1 MLVKLQLTLGCATV
15 ALACAGQ
22 PDSLLL
28 ADDYQA
34 VAAEFLDDVTV
45 INDYERLNPVS
56 KGDSVRLCQGYACS
70 GWVEDKHPNGVVKH
84 RGFYQDGQLLVYKNF
99 HPDGK
104 LEREFRTTDTFRG
117 ALTTYHTNGQVRT
130 LVKYFK
136 GEVLEWEDHYT
147 NGQVRYE
154 QAKHKSE
161 PWYLK
166 MNLYQPDGKPIS
178 TLMLVDKRNNELEA
192 KEYWPNGVLRT
203 VGRSRFVP
211 DRQDCVRVGIWKHFD
226 ASGKPVS
233 EDTYVDGK
241 VHGTRTL

>member
-1 MLVKLQLTLGCATV
+1 MDKKLAVLGSILLATTV
-15 ALACAGQ
+15 NGQ
-22 PDSLLL
+22 ADSLLL
-28 ADDYQA
+28 ADDFHA
-34 VAAEFLDDVTV
+34 VTADFLDELTA
-45 INDYERLNPVS
+45 INDYERLNPIS

-70 GWVEDKHPNGVVKH
+70 GWVEDRHPNGTVKH
-84 RGFYQDGQLLVYKNF
+84 RGFYQDGQLVVYKNF
-99 HPDGK
+99 HPDGM
-104 LEREFRTTDTFRG
+104 LEREFRAVDTFRG
-117 ALTTYHTNGQVRT
+117 VLTTYHANGVVRT
-130 LVKYFK
+130 VIKYFK

-154 QAKHKSE
+154 QAKHKTE

-178 TLMLVDKRNNELEA
+178 TLMLVDKRHNELEA

-211 DRQDCVRVGIWKHFD
+211 DRQDCVRIGIWKHFD

-233 EDTYVDGK
+233 EDSYVDGK
-241 VHGTRTL
+241 VHASKAL

>member
-1 MLVKLQLTLGCATV
+1 MEKTMV
-15 ALACAGQ
+15 ALCCLVSAHVANAQ
-22 PDSLLL
+22 PDTLLL

-34 VAAEFLDDVTV
+34 VTADQVDELSA
-45 INDYERLNPVS
+45 INEYERLNPIS
-56 KGDSVRLCQGYACS
+56 KGDSVRLCHGYACS
-70 GWVEDKHPNGVVKH
+70 GWVEDKHPNGVLKH

-99 HPDGK
+99 HPDGT

-130 LVKYFK
+130 VAKYFK

-154 QAKHKSE
+154 QAKHKNE
-161 PWYLK
+161 PWFLK

-211 DRQDCVRVGIWKHFD
+211 DRQDCVRVGVWKHFD
-226 ASGKPVS
+226 ANGKPVS
-233 EDTYVDGK
+233 EDQYVDGK
-241 VHGTRTL
+241 VHGTTTL